1 VLAVQVQMVQIQPLA
16 VVLESI
22 HLYQVQAL
30 LQLQPQVAVV
40 AALAMVMN
48 LAAVQEV
55 QAVVVREVEVR
66 QELLL
71 HHQSKVIQVKAV

>member
-1 VLAVQVQMVQIQPLA
+1 MVQIQPLA